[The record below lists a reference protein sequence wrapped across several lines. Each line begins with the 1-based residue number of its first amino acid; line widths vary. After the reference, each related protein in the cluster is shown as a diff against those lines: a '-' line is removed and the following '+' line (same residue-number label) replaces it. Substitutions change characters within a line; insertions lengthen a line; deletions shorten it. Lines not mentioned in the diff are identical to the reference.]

1 MRVFCTVFL
10 LSLLVLGFSFSNLA
24 FATGQVVYAVDVQ
37 GFAWD
42 HSSLTALLVTS
53 ENESWWRSSYVNDTL
68 RAIGQWND
76 AFTAFAAN
84 YSTYSYLSG
93 VTVQAAVSNT
103 SMPGYDLYINWTKS
117 SLSNSSD
124 EIGLAKTYVNS
135 DRSIVN
141 CTISLAVQTSQGT
154 MMRGVDMQNIAMH
167 ELGHGFGLGH
177 CNNTVDLMYSI
188 YSLTASPKAVS
199 TLDAYGVARCFAWM
213 QSENGFSP
221 VNRWLNVAFLSLPN
235 NVNYVSLPVSPQ
247 NQPPQ
252 TLSDS
257 AAVQF
262 LLMMLTVLAQ
272 PVISV
277 PVLIVIIVFVILAAI
292 PRRKQSTVR
301 VDS

>member
-1 MRVFCTVFL
+1 
-10 LSLLVLGFSFSNLA
+10 
-24 FATGQVVYAVDVQ
+24 
-37 GFAWD
+37 
-42 HSSLTALLVTS
+42 
-53 ENESWWRSSYVNDTL
+53 
-68 RAIGQWND
+68 
-76 AFTAFAAN
+76 
-84 YSTYSYLSG
+84 
-93 VTVQAAVSNT
+93 
-103 SMPGYDLYINWTKS
+103 
-117 SLSNSSD
+117 
-124 EIGLAKTYVNS
+124 
-135 DRSIVN
+135 
-141 CTISLAVQTSQGT
+141 
-154 MMRGVDMQNIAMH
+154 
-167 ELGHGFGLGH
+167 
-177 CNNTVDLMYSI
+177 
-188 YSLTASPKAVS
+188 
-199 TLDAYGVARCFAWM
+199 M